1 MNDISDYQFKFS
13 IVMAVY
19 NVENYLNEAID
30 SIVNQSI
37 GFEENVQLILVDDG
51 SIDKSKDIAKDYEYK
66 YPNNI
71 IFLSKENA
79 GQASARNLGLKHAK
93 GKYLNFLDSDDYIS
107 KNTLQ
112 EVYAFFE
119 RHFEDFDVLAIPMV
133 LFERVEGPHR
143 LNNKFDKGNRV
154 IDLSQEP
161 NNPILS
167 SSSSFIKA
175 ESFEGYEFD
184 ENLVNLEDALII
196 NKILLEKKRYG
207 VIDTC
212 SYFYRQ
218 RSVRSSTVDRAQ
230 LKKGYFT
237 QRLIGFYKDIIDYSI
252 SIEGDVPLFIQYLMA
267 YDLQW
272 LLKVP
277 KLKVFDTKEEVR
289 EFWNYLY
296 FVINHIGKDVILG
309 NSNIEEDSRSFFMFL
324 LNNDNSDCL
333 DDNMEIDDS
342 NCLNNDFY
350 TDNSDLNFLNSFKN
364 KEYVE
369 LENNKIIKKTDDYVI
384 DTMNIHRI
392 WLDVVDIKSNK
403 LNVSGMF
410 ISNFNDEDY
419 SIKVLKKTNNDV
431 DEYACKKVRY
441 NTPERNTRKYLG
453 YDWKYIFNFDVEIPL
468 KEGESCDLE
477 FIIDY
482 NDGNVSSSF
491 EALLGTNHNLS
502 LSEYSAFFSKRS
514 YIVLYKDLRL
524 HIVSHSYL
532 SMLRYEYSNIKR
544 ALKLKPHFYKSS
556 LLIKLIY
563 YISYPFMKNKRIWI
577 FSDRPNFADDNAR
590 HLFKY
595 AINQNDDIKKYFA
608 VNEDSSSFK
617 EMKDIVR
624 SNNGGSIIPFASL
637 KHKLLYLFAEKAISS
652 FTNEDFVNPF
662 FEHDNRDL
670 YAGLFTCDRLFL
682 QHGVTKDD
690 ISKFVKKYNNNLSL
704 IVAVSDLERE
714 SFLNE
719 GYNYDEN
726 IIQVLGFP
734 RFDNLLGDDDQEVDS
749 ASDCDKKQ
757 ILFMPTW
764 RLHLENEELFLNSDY
779 FNSLNGLL
787 NSKKLHKLLN
797 EHGYKL
803 VFKPHAELMQYI
815 DLIDICD
822 DVYLSLDDSYQD
834 LFKDS
839 SLLIT
844 DYSSVFFDFAYLK
857 KPVIYYQT
865 GDDYHYGKSYFDYET
880 MGFGEVIG
888 DEDALIE
895 RINDYLENGCIMED
909 GFKENVDRF
918 FKFIDRNNCERVYKW
933 ILEH

>member
-1 MNDISDYQFKFS
+1 MEEKSNYQFNFS
-13 IVMAVY
+13 IIMAIY
-19 NVENYLNEAID
+19 NVENYLNESID

-51 SIDKSKDIAKDYEYK
+51 SIDKSKDIAKDYESK

-71 IFLSKENA
+71 IYLSKENG
-79 GQASARNLGLKHAK
+79 GQASARNLGLKYAK

-107 KNTLQ
+107 KNTL
-112 EVYAFFE
+112 EDVYAFFE
-119 RHFEDFDVLAIPMV
+119 KHFDEIDVLAIPMI

-154 IDLSQEP
+154 IDLSDEP

-184 ENLVNLEDALII
+184 ENLVNLEDALVI
-196 NKILLEKKRYG
+196 NKILLEKKKYG
-207 VIDTC
+207 VINTC
-212 SYFYRQ
+212 SYYYRQ
-218 RSVRSSTVDRAQ
+218 RTVRSSTVDKVK
-230 LKKGYFT
+230 LKKGFFT
-237 QRLIGFYKDIIDYSI
+237 RRLVGFFKDIIDYSI
-252 SIEGDVPLFIQYLMA
+252 SLDGEVPLFIQYLMA

-277 KLKVFDTKEEVR
+277 NLNVFDTKEEVQD
-289 EFWNYLY
+289 FWRYLY
-296 FVINHIGKDVILG
+296 FVLNHIGRDVVLG
-309 NSNIEEDSRSFFMFL
+309 NKNIEEDSRSFFMFL

-333 DDNMEIDDS
+333 NGDS
-342 NCLNNDFY
+342 Y
-350 TDNSDLNFLNSFKN
+350 SDNSNLNCLNSFKN
-364 KEYVE
+364 KECVE
-369 LENNKIIKKTDDYVI
+369 LDNNKIIKKTDDYII

-392 WLDVVDIKSNK
+392 WLDVVDIRNNI

-410 ISNFNDEDY
+410 ISNFNDGDY
-419 SIKVLKKTNNDV
+419 SIKVLKKTGGV
-431 DEYACKKVRY
+431 IEEYVCKKVKY
-441 NTPERNTRKYLG
+441 NTPERKTRKYLA
-453 YDWKYIFNFDVEIPL
+453 YEWKYIFNFDVLIPL
-468 KEGESCDLE
+468 NEGENSDLE

-502 LSEYSAFFSKRS
+502 LSEYSAFFPKRP

-524 HIVSHSYL
+524 HIVGHSYL

-544 ALKLKPHFYKSS
+544 ALKLKPKFYKSS

-563 YISYPFMKNKRIWI
+563 YVTYPIMKNKRIWI
-577 FSDRPNFADDNAR
+577 FSDRPNFADDNAK

-595 AINQNDDIKKYFA
+595 AINQKDDIKKYFV
-608 VNEDSSSFK
+608 VNEDSPSFK
-617 EMKDIVR
+617 EMKAITR
-624 SNNGGSIIPFASL
+624 NSNNGGSIIPFASL
-637 KHKLLYLFAEKAISS
+637 KHKLLYIFAEKAISS

-662 FEHDNRDL
+662 FEKDNRDL

-704 IVAVSDLERE
+704 IATVSDMERE

-719 GYNYDEN
+719 GYNYDES
-726 IIQVLGFP
+726 IIPVLGFP
-734 RFDNLLGDDDQEVDS
+734 RFDNLTNADE
-749 ASDCDKKQ
+749 KKQ
-757 ILFMPTW
+757 VLFMPTW
-764 RLHLENEELFLNSDY
+764 RLQLENEELFLNSDY

-787 NSKKLHKLLN
+787 NSNKLHKLLN
-797 EHGYKL
+797 KYGYKL
-803 VFKPHAELMQYI
+803 VFKPHAELMRYI

-822 DVYLSLDDSYQD
+822 GVYLSLDDSYQD

-865 GDDYHYGKSYFDYET
+865 GDDYHYGKSYFDYES
-880 MGFGEVIG
+880 MGFGEVIE

-895 RINDYLENGCIMED
+895 KIEDYLENDCVMED
-909 GFKENVDRF
+909 AFKENVGKF
-918 FKFIDRNNCERVYKW
+918 FKFIDRNNCERVYNW
-933 ILEH
+933 ILKH

>member
-1 MNDISDYQFKFS
+1 MEHISDYQFKFS
-13 IVMAVY
+13 IIMAVY

-30 SIVNQSI
+30 SIINQSI
-37 GFEENVQLILVDDG
+37 GFDENIQLILVDDG
-51 SIDKSKDIAKDYEYK
+51 SIDKSKNIAKDYGDK
-66 YPNNI
+66 YPDNI
-71 IFLSKENA
+71 IFLSKENG

-93 GKYLNFLDSDDYIS
+93 GKYLNFLDSDDFFS
-107 KNTLQ
+107 KNTLE

-119 RHFEDFDVLAIPMV
+119 KHFDEIDVLTIPMI

-154 IDLSQEP
+154 IDLSDEP

-175 ESFEGYEFD
+175 ESFKGYEFD
-184 ENLVNLEDALII
+184 ECLVNLEDALII

-207 VIDTC
+207 VINTC
-212 SYFYRQ
+212 RYFYRQ
-218 RSVRSSTVDRAQ
+218 RTVRSSTVDRAQ
-230 LKKGYFT
+230 SKKGYFT
-237 QRLIGFYKDIIDYSI
+237 QRLINFYEDIIDYSI
-252 SIEGDVPLFIQYLMA
+252 SVYGEVPSFIQYMMA

-272 LLKVP
+272 LLKIP
-277 KLKVFDTKEEVR
+277 NLEVFDTKNEVQ
-289 EFWNYLY
+289 EFWKHLY
-296 FVINHIGKDVILG
+296 FVLNHIGKDVVID
-309 NSNIEEDSRSFFMFL
+309 NKNIEEDSRSFFMFL
-324 LNNDNSDCL
+324 INNDNSNDLENL
-333 DDNMEIDDS
+333 D
-342 NCLNNDFY
+342 
-350 TDNSDLNFLNSFKN
+350 SFKN
-364 KEYVE
+364 KGHIE
-369 LENNKIIKKTDDYVI
+369 LDNNNIVLKIDDCII
-384 DTMNIHRI
+384 DTINIHRI
-392 WLDVVDIKSNK
+392 WLDVVDIKNDA

-419 SIKVLKKTNNDV
+419 SIKVLKKSNGNV
-431 DEYACKKVRY
+431 EEYVCKKAKY
-441 NTPERNTRKYLG
+441 NTPERKTRKYLG

-468 KEGESCDLE
+468 TKGENSDLE

-482 NDGNVSSSF
+482 DDGSISGSF

-502 LSEYSAFFSKRS
+502 LSEYSAFFPKRP
-514 YIVLYKDLRL
+514 YIILFKDLRL
-524 HIVSHSYL
+524 HIVSHGYL
-532 SMLRYEYSNIKR
+532 SMLRYEYSNVKR
-544 ALKLKPHFYKSS
+544 ALKLKPKFYKSS

-595 AINQNDDIKKYFA
+595 AINQKDGVKKYFV
-608 VNEDSSSFK
+608 VNEDSLSFK
-617 EMKDIVR
+617 EMESIVKH
-624 SNNGGSIIPFASL
+624 SNNGCSIVPFASL

-704 IVAVSDLERE
+704 IVTVSDLEKE

-719 GYNYDEN
+719 GYNYDESV
-726 IIQVLGFP
+726 IQVLGFP
-734 RFDNLLGDDDQEVDS
+734 RFDNLRS
-749 ASDCDKKQ
+749 SKDKKQ
-757 ILFMPTW
+757 VLFMPTW
-764 RLHLENEELFLNSDY
+764 RLQLENEELFLNSDY
-779 FNSLNGLL
+779 FNSLNSLL
-787 NSKKLHKLLN
+787 NSKKLHRLLN
-797 EHGYKL
+797 KYGYKL
-803 VFKPHAELMQYI
+803 VFKPHAELIQYI
-815 DLIDICD
+815 DLICICD
-822 DVYLSLDDSYQD
+822 EVYLSLDDSYQD

-880 MGFGEVIG
+880 MGFGEVM
-888 DEDALIE
+888 DEEYALIE
-895 RINDYLENGCIMED
+895 KIWYYLENDCIMEEE
-909 GFKENVDRF
+909 FKENVDNF
-918 FKFIDRNNCERVYKW
+918 FKFIDKNNCERVYKW
-933 ILEH
+933 ILESDMV